1 MSAPLRPSVADVGS
15 KSTSDALTTM
25 PESGGVGRKRKGHR
39 GGKKK
44 RGRRQSFA
52 IDDPEVTLEEAP
64 RSSQNVGG
72 TPSSRIADPFNRLY
86 QSGGRNLSSAS
97 LDSEALLDHR

>member
-1 MSAPLRPSVADVGS
+1 MSAPSRPSMADVGS
-15 KSTSDALTTM
+15 KSTSDALATM
-25 PESGGVGRKRKGHR
+25 PEAGGLGRKRKGHR

-52 IDDPEVTLEEAP
+52 IDDSEPIPDDAP
-64 RSSQNVGG
+64 RSSQDVGG
-72 TPSSRIADPFNRLY
+72 TPSSRIPDPFNRLY
-86 QSGGRNLSSAS
+86 QSSGRNLSSAS